1 MKGKIQRHL
10 IDAQTARM
18 HEAVSDSVY
27 VRGTRIANEGT
38 LTQVLDDMATRH
50 QLSFLHLSD
59 NHGSLYGLNK
69 MVALLGGDTDSFGIN
84 TGDIT
89 AYSSVNN
96 YAPVIKVM
104 TDWNAACNNKPI
116 LLLKG
121 NHDTWDIS
129 AFRMQEKL
137 CTSTLLKPVN
147 NGFVVWGDPNSNN
160 GSWSDS
166 IIGGYFYK
174 DIVKNGV
181 KLRLIALDEY
191 QHSVGDPRTDSLYYY
206 TKVYSQA
213 QVNWLINLLRSTPS
227 DYYIIMA
234 HHQPLYEYHPTNVLN
249 DFVHHGINGSNP
261 DSSHT
266 YTNRMFTYKAGNLDM
281 AARIVD
287 AYQHK
292 RLLSLSGYPSGV
304 DGVTININ
312 ADFRN
317 CVPAKFACHINGHVH
332 GDYCEY
338 HPYFPQQLCLTI
350 GTDSPTISNWYD
362 DLVRSSGNT
371 NNHAINRVTIDADRD
386 VVIVERIGADTL
398 NTSLNW
404 ITQDGSARK
413 WIEFKIPATM
423 EKDYYTKSEIDALNE
438 KEIIPRVID
447 GHYLNNSY
455 QITNGGFM
463 NLYRVDAGDKLKLI
477 VNRGYSY
484 SVKSYMFLST
494 TDITNLTSADV
505 LLSSVNHNT
514 FIQGADTAIELEVPA
529 GAKLLLCQGY
539 GGTGTFGTN
548 VYTYQRTNY
557 RLFKKVPV
565 TVAPPRKTFKI
576 LAVGNS
582 FTCDELSYLP
592 YVAKN
597 VLPDVDIRMR
607 ILYLPTGTIKEYD
620 DNRNSSTISRGSST
634 LTINGFDWF
643 ATRGSWSEG
652 IPMTLEESIDADDW
666 DVITFQQVSS
676 SPVWSSVETPLTNL
690 STWLKQQ
697 KGYTGK
703 IAWLL
708 THSYSDAGAA
718 NQQISG
724 TTTSD
729 AMYALNSTLAQS
741 VIASGLVDLVIPS
754 GTAIQNLRHTS
765 LGSVVRNQF
774 CDGTTSSPDIH
785 LEEGFAPFAGA
796 CAAVATLLKA
806 NTQSARIEQ
815 PKAWWCIPNPNPN
828 GSGVTPSYFINSLHE
843 DLTDINQ
850 AIVCE
855 SVAKALTHPYNIYE
869 DGQSVS
875 DDLANQDVS
884 QQQSGT
890 SPQSVYRITAS
901 GYNSNSPQSTLTIS
915 GATYTEARD
924 ALQNGMM
931 VEITIE
937 GSSQNYNARMFFSV
951 GYMMSGWFIDSSQ
964 DVFSPVVIVWNSTNC
979 IAIKSSIKPKE
990 NIVIMLSSMGS
1001 MDDSQVATHVTD
1013 GLVYNEENHTID
1025 TKSNNVVVSSE
1036 QPSAENIYVNLADDN
1051 IYRYSG
1057 GSSGSMKKLK

>member
-10 IDAQTARM
+10 IDSQTARM

-27 VRGTRIANEGT
+27 VRGTEVANEGT
-38 LTQVLDDMATRH
+38 LTEVLDELASSLQNH
-50 QLSFLHLSD
+50 KLSLLHLSD

-69 MVALLGGDTDSFGIN
+69 MVALLGAGDDALGIN

-89 AYSSVNN
+89 SYSSINN

-147 NGFVVWGDPNSNN
+147 NGFVMWGDPNSNN

-213 QVNWLINLLRSTPS
+213 QVDWLINLLRSTPS

-266 YTNRMFTYKAGNLDM
+266 YTNRMYTYKAGNLDM

-312 ADFRN
+312 ADFRS
-317 CVPAKFACHINGHVH
+317 CTPAKFACHIDGHVH

-338 HPYFPQQLCLTI
+338 HPFYPEQLCLTI
-350 GTDSPTISNWYD
+350 GTDSPTISSWYD
-362 DLVRSSGNT
+362 DLVRSSGNS

-398 NTSLNW
+398 NTSLDW

-413 WIEFKIPATM
+413 RIEFKIPLTM
-423 EKDYYTKSEIDALNE
+423 EKDYYTKAEIDLMQE
-438 KEIIPRVID
+438 KEIIPRVIE
-447 GHYLNNSY
+447 GIYLNNSY
-455 QITNGGFM
+455 VITSGGFM
-463 NLYRVDAGDKLKLI
+463 NLYSVNGGDKLKLI
-477 VNRGYSY
+477 VNRGYAY
-484 SVKSYMFLST
+484 NIKGYIFLST
-494 TDITNLTSADV
+494 TDIANLSSADV
-505 LLSSVNHNT
+505 ISSVNHNS
-514 FIQGADTAIELEVPA
+514 FSQGVDKVVELEVPA
-529 GAKLLLCQGY
+529 GAKLLVCQGY
-539 GGTGTFGTN
+539 GGGGTFN
-548 VYTYQRTNY
+548 DNRYTYQRTNFT
-557 RLFKKVPV
+557 LLKKVPATEV
-565 TVAPPRKTFKI
+565 LPRRTFKI

-582 FTCDELSYLP
+582 FTADELSYLP
-592 YVAKN
+592 YVAKS
-597 VLPDVDIRMR
+597 VLPDIDIRMR
-607 ILYLPTGTIKEYD
+607 ILYLPSGTIKEYD
-620 DNRNSSTISRGSST
+620 DNRNSSTITRGSGT
-634 LTINGFDWF
+634 QTINGFDWF
-643 ATRGSWSEG
+643 ATRGSWSAG
-652 IPMTLEESIDADDW
+652 TPMTLEESIDADDW

-676 SPVWSSVETPLTNL
+676 SPVWNSVETPLTNL
-690 STWLKQQ
+690 STWLKRQ

-703 IAWLL
+703 IAWLI
-708 THSYSDAGAA
+708 THAYSDAGAA
-718 NQQISG
+718 SRQIEGS
-724 TTTSD
+724 TTSD
-729 AMYALNSTLAQS
+729 AMYALNSSLAQS
-741 VIASGLVDLVIPS
+741 VIASGLVDMVIPS

-785 LEEGFAPFAGA
+785 LEEGLAPFAGA
-796 CAAVATLLKA
+796 CSAVATLLNA
-806 NTQSARIEQ
+806 NIQRARIEQ
-815 PKAWWCIPNPNPN
+815 PKAWWGVPSPNPS
-828 GSGVTPSYFINSLHE
+828 GSGVTATYIINALHE
-843 DLTDINQ
+843 ELTDKNQ
-850 AIVCE
+850 AQVCRC
-855 SVAKALTHPYNIYE
+855 VHDAIYNPY
-869 DGQSVS
+869 
-875 DDLANQDVS
+875 
-884 QQQSGT
+884 
-890 SPQSVYRITAS
+890 
-901 GYNSNSPQSTLTIS
+901 
-915 GATYTEARD
+915 
-924 ALQNGMM
+924 
-931 VEITIE
+931 EIT
-937 GSSQNYNARMFFSV
+937 S
-951 GYMMSGWFIDSSQ
+951 
-964 DVFSPVVIVWNSTNC
+964 
-979 IAIKSSIKPKE
+979 
-990 NIVIMLSSMGS
+990 LS
-1001 MDDSQVATHVTD
+1001 
-1013 GLVYNEENHTID
+1013 
-1025 TKSNNVVVSSE
+1025 
-1036 QPSAENIYVNLADDN
+1036 
-1051 IYRYSG
+1051 
-1057 GSSGSMKKLK
+1057 